1 MTPSVS
7 DGRDAWRGQ
16 RARETGCA
24 GCATVAR
31 NADRGARLGS
41 PGDAPRKRYLYT
53 SLRFFLGINMATECC
68 LSTTTARLEGVN
80 RPCGGG
86 AGEAGQA
93 AFGSCRET
101 RWKEPSRRAGPG
113 SRRVARDANP
123 SNDDD
128 DGRGRGKALGC
139 DPAPSVESGRSGA
152 RRRARAKETIDTN
165 ARLTIFSP
173 LTRRRLTSMS
183 KNFGKRSNPT

>member
-1 MTPSVS
+1 MTPSARLNGV
-7 DGRDAWRGQ
+7 GKGGQ
-16 RARETGCA
+16 RRVSGGA
-24 GCATVAR
+24 VAALFL
-31 NADRGARLGS
+31 NHLEGESLWLLG
-41 PGDAPRKRYLYT
+41 PGYAPRKRYLYT

-113 SRRVARDANP
+113 SRRVARDAQ
-123 SNDDD
+123 
-128 DGRGRGKALGC
+128 GAGARGDAVG
-139 DPAPSVESGRSGA
+139 GA
-152 RRRARAKETIDTN
+152 RRVGHATYLGDVRT
-165 ARLTIFSP
+165 
-173 LTRRRLTSMS
+173 
-183 KNFGKRSNPT
+183 